1 MDRTKLFD
9 TFFSELKD
17 SQSLSLYDCAAINGA
32 EPKHEN
38 VVKDIL
44 DEMLRNKWV
53 VDHGNGK
60 VSLTSIGEEI
70 VNKHGSFTKFN
81 RWRKRQ
87 NYRNKAQKYLKNSL
101 PYLSVI
107 IAGFTLLHT
116 CQVSENQ
123 NENIELLK
131 QQIET
136 IKSDS
141 KADSLDDSQ
150 NPSETKA
157 PK

>member
-1 MDRTKLFD
+1 
-9 TFFSELKD
+9 
-17 SQSLSLYDCAAINGA
+17 
-32 EPKHEN
+32 
-38 VVKDIL
+38 
-44 DEMLRNKWV
+44 
-53 VDHGNGK
+53 
-60 VSLTSIGEEI
+60 